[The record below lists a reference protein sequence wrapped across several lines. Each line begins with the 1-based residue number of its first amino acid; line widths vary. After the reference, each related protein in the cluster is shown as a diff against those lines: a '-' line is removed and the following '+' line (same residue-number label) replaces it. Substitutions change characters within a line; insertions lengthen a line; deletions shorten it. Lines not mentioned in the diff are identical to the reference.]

1 MLFSHRTFCYQSAM
15 SDTENLVLDMLR
27 AMRSDMASIRET
39 QREHGV
45 RLAEIAG
52 AVAGLRRD
60 TAGDAEVSA
69 HLAAR
74 VDRLRDEIDRIKRR
88 LEIVD

>member
-1 MLFSHRTFCYQSAM
+1 M
-15 SDTENLVLDMLR
+15 SDVGNLVLDMLR
-27 AMRSDMASIRET
+27 AIGGDVAAIRDT

-45 RLAEIAG
+45 RLAELAS

-60 TAGDAEVSA
+60 NAGDAEVTA

-74 VDRLRDEIDRIKRR
+74 VDRLRDEIDRIKQR
-88 LEIVD
+88 LEIAD